1 MPNIVF
7 NRLVVSGPPS
17 ELAAFVE
24 RVRDPCDDEE
34 DPRVLD
40 FRQHVPIPPDLELRE
55 TVEPDDHA
63 GLPPW
68 YWWATE
74 NWGTKWN
81 ALGTEI
87 EGDPTTGHVLYKFE
101 TAWSTPD
108 PWVFVVSAAHPA
120 LTFEHEFAE
129 EFEQFAGRARLRG
142 GELERFKLLE
152 AADLDWVEFEEFD

>member
-7 NRLVVSGPPS
+7 NRLAVSGPPD
-17 ELAAFVE
+17 ELRAFVAG
-24 RVRDPCDDEE
+24 VRDPDDDEE

-40 FRQHVPIPPDLELRE
+40 FRRHVPIPPDLELRG

-87 EGDPTTGHVLYKFE
+87 EGDPTSGPCFNDVAGTVK
-101 TAWSTPD
+101 TVCTVD
-108 PWVFVVSAAHPA
+108 PVVISVVVK
-120 LTFEHEFAE
+120 
-129 EFEQFAGRARLRG
+129 RRG
-142 GELERFKLLE
+142 GT
-152 AADLDWVEFEEFD
+152 

>member
-7 NRLVVSGPPS
+7 NRLAVAGPPAD
-17 ELAAFVE
+17 LAAFVE
-24 RVRDPCDDEE
+24 RVCGPDEDEE
-34 DPRVLD
+34 ARHLD
-40 FRQHVPIPPDLELRE
+40 FRRHVPIPADLERRE
-55 TVEPDDHA
+55 TIESDDRA

-81 ALGTEI
+81 AMGAEV
-87 EGDPTTGHVLYKFE
+87 EGGPASGRVIYKFE

-108 PWVFVVSAAHPA
+108 PWLFVVSAAHPT
-120 LTFEHEFAE
+120 LTFDHEFAE
-129 EFEQFAGRARLRG
+129 GFDHFAGRARLRAA
-142 GELERFKLLE
+142 ELVQFESLQ